1 MFFLI
6 SKFSC
11 LTLLIEHVSH
21 MITVKPLH
29 AIIYLI
35 HMVSQISL
43 LIYNMVRE
51 TRMASVCHYVQIQK
65 QMMDHWLI

>member
-6 SKFSC
+6 SKSNYF
-11 LTLLIEHVSH
+11 TLLIEHVSH
-21 MITVKPLH
+21 LVTVKPLR

-51 TRMASVCHYVQIQK
+51 TRMASVCHYVQSQK
-65 QMMDHWLI
+65 QRMNYWPI